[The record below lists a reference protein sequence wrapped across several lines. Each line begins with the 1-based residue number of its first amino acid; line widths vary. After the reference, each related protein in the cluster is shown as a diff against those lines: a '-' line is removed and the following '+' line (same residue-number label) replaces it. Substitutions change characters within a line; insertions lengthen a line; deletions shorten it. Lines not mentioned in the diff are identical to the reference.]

1 MKFNISLH
9 NFFYKN
15 DELNLSL
22 IQVIDGVINSEI
34 EIKSLLFHKQVNK
47 ILQNWLDSAQQVGLV
62 TKCTN

>member
-9 NFFYKN
+9 NYFYKN

-22 IQVIDGVINSEI
+22 IQVSIDGVINSEI

-47 ILQNWLDSAQQVGLV
+47 IFKKNLLDSAQQVGLV
-62 TKCTN
+62 KK